1 MKKIRKDK
9 NSLYIFKKSGG
20 TVAEYVIV
28 EDELNIFFGKNM
40 KYRIKDPS
48 IRHEDFK
55 VVKAIEENGCLYIY
69 CYGTNADNLFF
80 VASPEKQSKFQ
91 IGEGVQDYLVENGN
105 IYIAFSEEGIFSG
118 EGNTKFSESIFVQID
133 TRRETIL
140 PLLPTDIQS
149 TIIDVSGICFD
160 GESTIRLFYYGE
172 IVEESDYSYEDF
184 YLDYNIRTKQITKNR
199 QLDSNI
205 LCVGFANGSYY
216 VLENSSSKVKRGI
229 VLVTN
234 QHMEVK
240 SKIFID
246 SNTWKKITRVNH
258 GYEEFILE
266 SKDCYTILNLN
277 EVKK

>member
-1 MKKIRKDK
+1 M
-9 NSLYIFKKSGG
+9 L
-20 TVAEYVIV
+20 
-28 EDELNIFFGKNM
+28 LNL
-40 KYRIKDPS
+40 
-48 IRHEDFK
+48 
-55 VVKAIEENGCLYIY
+55 VVTY
-69 CYGTNADNLFF
+69 
-80 VASPEKQSKFQ
+80 
-91 IGEGVQDYLVENGN
+91 
-105 IYIAFSEEGIFSG
+105 
-118 EGNTKFSESIFVQID
+118 
-133 TRRETIL
+133 
-140 PLLPTDIQS
+140 
-149 TIIDVSGICFD
+149 IIDVSGICFD

>member
-48 IRHEDFK
+48 TRHEDFK

-91 IGEGVQDYLVENGN
+91 IGEGVQDYLVENGH

-140 PLLPTDIQS
+140 PLLPTDMQS

-172 IVEESDYSYEDF
+172 IVEESEYSYEDF
-184 YLDYNIRTKQITKNR
+184 YLDYNIRTKQITKKTAT
-199 QLDSNI
+199 
-205 LCVGFANGSYY
+205 GF
-216 VLENSSSKVKRGI
+216 
-229 VLVTN
+229 
-234 QHMEVK
+234 
-240 SKIFID
+240 
-246 SNTWKKITRVNH
+246 
-258 GYEEFILE
+258 
-266 SKDCYTILNLN
+266 
-277 EVKK
+277 

>member
-1 MKKIRKDK
+1 M
-9 NSLYIFKKSGG
+9 
-20 TVAEYVIV
+20 IV

-40 KYRIKDPS
+40 KYRIKDQS

-55 VVKAIEENGCLYIY
+55 VVKAIEEDGCLYIY
-69 CYGTNADNLFF
+69 CYGTNADDLFF

-91 IGEGVQDYLVENGN
+91 IGEGVQDYLVENGH
-105 IYIAFSEEGIFSG
+105 IYIVFSEEGIFSG

-140 PLLPTDIQS
+140 PLLPTDMQS
-149 TIIDVSGICFD
+149 AIIDVYGICFD
-160 GESTIRLFYYGE
+160 GESTIRLFYCGE

-205 LCVGFANGSYY
+205 LCVGFANDSYY
-216 VLENSSSKVKRGI
+216 VLENSSSKVKKGI